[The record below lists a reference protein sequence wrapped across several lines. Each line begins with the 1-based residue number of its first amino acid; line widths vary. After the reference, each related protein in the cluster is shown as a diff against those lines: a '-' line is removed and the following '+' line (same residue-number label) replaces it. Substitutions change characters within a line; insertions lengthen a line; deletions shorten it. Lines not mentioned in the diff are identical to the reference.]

1 MGAARPKPTRPAM
14 GVRQQ
19 RSLTSPHSRVAPEKS
34 RYATTRRCAQSGPQE
49 MHTVCGA
56 VVPGRRSRKP
66 RRFHRNVVEEPR
78 DGGERERRLPQ
89 TQPRYETVIHGSD
102 VVQDP
107 RARHAHARCPNGG
120 PGIGTY
126 TDVQGLPPLVSQKIL
141 ACERRRFGS
150 RFVAACPRSGMPWI
164 GVSLRNG
171 RPTHRAVPWAGLIR
185 ARRHRLDVNDPRH
198 QGWLFPGG
206 ELTIR
211 FAAVT
216 HRSILHEVD
225 VTYICLAVP
234 QVRGDPFRFAKYY
247 YSTDD
252 EYQWLNLSWSPYEAA
267 SWSPSPCEFYAWPE
281 NVADEN
287 VEDVMDYSFT
297 QYS

>member
-1 MGAARPKPTRPAM
+1 
-14 GVRQQ
+14 
-19 RSLTSPHSRVAPEKS
+19 
-34 RYATTRRCAQSGPQE
+34 

-56 VVPGRRSRKP
+56 VAPRKRSQKL
-66 RRFHRNVVEEPR
+66 RRFHRNVVEELR
-78 DGGERERRLPQ
+78 EDGERERRLPQ
-89 TQPRYETVIHGSD
+89 TRRRYESLIHGSD

-107 RARHAHARCPNGG
+107 QARHAHARCPNGG

-150 RFVAACPRSGMPWI
+150 RFLAACPRSGMPWI
-164 GVSLRNG
+164 GVTLHNG
-171 RPTHRAVPWAGLIR
+171 RPTHRAVPWAGLNR
-185 ARRHRLDVNDPRH
+185 ARRHRLDVNDPRP
-198 QGWLFPGG
+198 WW

-211 FAAVT
+211 LAART

-247 YSTDD
+247 YSNDY
-252 EYQWLNLSWSPYEAA
+252 ECQWLHVSCSPYEG
-267 SWSPSPCEFYAWPE
+267 STWSPSPTEFYAWLPQPSGE
-281 NVADEN
+281 DA
-287 VEDVMDYSFT
+287 EDVGNSC
-297 QYS
+297 